1 MYYISILVED
11 GKELPVKQML
21 FESTTIGVNI
31 GIRDFVLFQLKK
43 RLKILSTRKT
53 LWRGLKYSKKISGKQ
68 KSYKNREKAKQK
80 LAVLNEKITIQRNDF
95 QHKLSFK
102 LVSEN
107 QAIAIETLN
116 VKGMIKNHHP
126 AQSIGD

>member
-1 MYYISILVED
+1 M
-11 GKELPVKQML
+11 
-21 FESTTIGVNI
+21 
-31 GIRDFVLFQLKK
+31 K
-43 RLKILSTRKT
+43 RLRVLQKRVSR
-53 LWRGLKYSKKISGKQ
+53 KQ
-68 KSYKNREKAKQK
+68 KDSKNREKAKHK
-80 LAVLNEKITIQRNDF
+80 LAILHEKITNQRNDF

>member
-1 MYYISILVED
+1 MDFENNTVNLPKIGKIKVVLHKAFEEELKTATISKSCTGKYYISILVED

-53 LWRGLKYSKKISGKQ
+53 L
-68 KSYKNREKAKQK
+68 
-80 LAVLNEKITIQRNDF
+80 
-95 QHKLSFK
+95 
-102 LVSEN
+102 
-107 QAIAIETLN
+107 
-116 VKGMIKNHHP
+116 
-126 AQSIGD
+126 

>member
-1 MYYISILVED
+1 M
-11 GKELPVKQML
+11 KRQA
-21 FESTTIGVNI
+21 NI
-31 GIRDFVLFQLKK
+31 
-43 RLKILSTRKT
+43 RKHN
-53 LWRGLKYSKKISGKQ
+53 GS
-68 KSYKNREKAKQK
+68 KNREKAKHK
-80 LAVLNEKITIQRNDF
+80 LAVLYEKITNLRNDF

-107 QAIAIETLN
+107 RAIVIETLN